1 MKLSSLIASRP
12 ISFFILLAFSVLL
25 LPSLMIPHWCKMTK
39 RIESYVE
46 LSTQN
51 FHSVLLSE
59 IESTAKLLHPINTSA
74 TNLARVLSSSLN
86 QREPSFFEVE
96 SKVAPLL
103 FQAFSITPY
112 ISQISY
118 IGIGGIFFSYFID
131 GNQTI
136 AVYSNS
142 SFSSNARNKYNW
154 YTQPVNRDTG
164 MLYGEV
170 VIYPQWNIVNT
181 SWFLGA
187 LNSTYGYASLEP
199 GWNGARD
206 LLFHNTASVHGNG
219 VVALG
224 FSMKA
229 LVDFFTSL
237 DFHGGSFYLATSEGK
252 VLVEGLPY
260 TQMVLANNSISFQLL
275 KQNDDQTGLV
285 KTVACTP
292 SNGTLRAYNILDMG
306 EAMYK
311 VYCSPIDIVGV
322 QSVYALT
329 LPLKGSDILVHQ
341 TSKFALTLL
350 IIMVVIMVISIFSFV
365 FLMMRA
371 AQGEMH
377 LHVALIKQMEAT
389 QQAERKC
396 VNKSVAFASAS
407 HDIRA
412 ALAGITGLI
421 EICYE
426 EVAHRSDLETNLK
439 QMEGCTKDLVGLL
452 NSILDTSKIEA
463 GKMQLDEEEF
473 NMAQLLEDV
482 VDLYHPV
489 GMKKGVDVVL
499 DPFDGSIL
507 RYSHVKGDRGK
518 LKQILCNL
526 LSNAVKFTSDGH
538 VTVTAWARRPKFEN
552 SLLSSN
558 QNGNLLI
565 KYFSCLFH
573 KNKEA
578 RRDLEAVN
586 AIRQYPN
593 AMQFIFEV
601 EDTGKGIPKDKRES
615 VFENFVQVKETSLG
629 LGGTGLGL
637 GIVQSLVRL
646 MGGEIGIVDK
656 EIGKRGTCFRF
667 NVYLT
672 ACETSSTDS
681 TRGEVELGGDSMT
694 GSTPQPAGLTIR
706 APTPS
711 MRFMC
716 SPSSRLNI
724 HSPKV
729 SPKLERSHVVLLI
742 ENEERRRISHKYME
756 NLGINVSVVTQWEHL
771 SSTLKKL
778 KSNMNCNHTSHG
790 SSGKS
795 DVSWQSDHSSGPSL
809 KDVPL
814 SVIDGTDQRLP
825 FHKRK
830 GAPAGFI
837 LILIDATAGPFPE
850 LYRVVTDFKRGL
862 HSTCCKVVWLDK
874 PTSRSINLRGL
885 EEEKLDSS
893 DDILLKPFHGSRLY
907 QVIKLLPEFGGA
919 LQHGILAKSKR
930 ESTIQGGKLSKS
942 SSSSSAK
949 NSPIGSRKGGNP
961 QPRRHPHQQGEIQEV
976 DSSSD
981 EECRSKVL
989 LPSAI
994 ETHGCS
1000 KSRNFPTQVNS
1011 PQRAE
1016 IQEESNDL
1024 ASDKP
1029 LRGKRVLI
1037 ADDVNV
1043 LRKIAEYNLKLL
1055 GATFEVCKNGEEAL
1069 ELVRNGLRGQNAPYS
1084 PPFDY
1089 ILMDCEMPIMD
1100 GYEAT
1105 RLIRIEEKHY
1115 SVRIPIIAV
1124 TAHTSGEE
1132 VNKTIEA
1139 GMDVHLAKPINK
1151 EKLMKAIREIHME
1164 MKFV

>member
-1 MKLSSLIASRP
+1 
-12 ISFFILLAFSVLL
+12 AFSVLL
-25 LPSLMIPHWCKMTK
+25 LPSLMIPYWFKMTK
-39 RIESYVE
+39 CIESYVD

-59 IESTAKLLHPINTSA
+59 IESTTKLLHPINSSA

-86 QREPSFFEVE
+86 QSEPSFFEVVINIFLH
-96 SKVAPLL
+96 VAPLL
-103 FQAFSITPY
+103 FQAVSITPY

-118 IGIGGIFFSYFID
+118 IGIGGIFFSFFID
-131 GNQTI
+131 GNQTV

-142 SFSSNARNKYNW
+142 SFPSNARNKYNW
-154 YTQPVNRDTG
+154 YTQPVNRDIG
-164 MLYGEV
+164 MLYGEA

-181 SWFLGA
+181 SWFLVA

-206 LLFHNTASVHGNG
+206 LLFHNTASVHGNE

-224 FSMKA
+224 FSMKT
-229 LVDFFTSL
+229 LVDFFTGL
-237 DFHGGSFYLATSEGK
+237 DFHGGSFYLATNEGK

-260 TQMVLANNSISFQLL
+260 TQMVLANNSISFKLL

-292 SNGTLRAYNILDMG
+292 SNGTLRAYNILDIG

-311 VYCSPIDIVGV
+311 VYCLPIDIVGV
-322 QSVYALT
+322 QSARFPFFT
-329 LPLKGSDILVHQ
+329 KKKNGSNILVHQ
-341 TSKFALTLL
+341 TSKFELSLL
-350 IIMVVIMVISIFSFV
+350 IIMVVIMVIFIFSFV

-371 AQGEMH
+371 TQGDMH
-377 LHVALIKQMEAT
+377 LHAALIKQMEGT

-396 VNKSVAFASAS
+396 VNKSVAFASTS

-426 EVAHRSDLETNLK
+426 EVAPRSDLETKLK
-439 QMEGCTKDLVGLL
+439 QMEGCTKDLVGSL

-499 DPFDGSIL
+499 DPFDGSGH

-526 LSNAVKFTSDGH
+526 LSNAVKFTSNGH
-538 VTVTAWARRPKFEN
+538 VTVTAWRRPKFEN
-552 SLLSSN
+552 SILSSN

-565 KYFSCLFH
+565 KCFSCLFH
-573 KNKEA
+573 KNKKSM
-578 RRDLEAVN
+578 RDLEAVN

-615 VFENFVQVKETSLG
+615 VFENFVQVKQTYLG

-637 GIVQSLVRL
+637 GVQSLVRL
-646 MGGEIGIVDK
+646 MGGEIGIVEK

-681 TRGEVELGGDSMT
+681 TRGEAELGGDYMT
-694 GSTPQPAGLTIR
+694 GSTAQPAGLTVR
-706 APTPS
+706 TPTPS

-716 SPSSRLNI
+716 SPSSRMNI
-724 HSPKV
+724 LSPKV
-729 SPKLERSHVVLLI
+729 SPKLEGSHVVLLI

-756 NLGINVSVVTQWEHL
+756 NLGINVSIVTQWEHL
-771 SSTLKKL
+771 STTLKKL
-778 KSNMNCNHTSHG
+778 KSNLNCNHTSHG
-790 SSGKS
+790 SSEKS
-795 DVSWQSDHSSGPSL
+795 DVSWPSDHSSGPRL
-809 KDVPL
+809 KNVPL
-814 SVIDGTDQRLP
+814 SVIDETYQRLP
-825 FHKRK
+825 FYKRK
-830 GAPAGFI
+830 GTPAGFI

-850 LYRVVTDFKRGL
+850 LYRAITDFKRGL

-874 PTSRSINLRGL
+874 PTSRNINLRGL

-907 QVIKLLPEFGGA
+907 PVIKLLQEFGGA
-919 LQHGILAKSKR
+919 LQQGILAKSKR

-949 NSPIGSRKGGNP
+949 NSPVGK
-961 QPRRHPHQQGEIQEV
+961 IQED

-981 EECRSKVL
+981 EECRNKVL
-989 LPSAI
+989 LLGAT

-1000 KSRNFPTQVNS
+1000 KSRNSPIRVNS
-1011 PQRAE
+1011 PQHEE
-1016 IQEESNDL
+1016 IQEEYRDL

-1043 LRKIAEYNLKLL
+1043 LRKIAESNLKRL
-1055 GATFEVCKNGEEAL
+1055 GVTFEVCKNGEEAL
-1069 ELVRNGLRGQNAPYS
+1069 ELVRNGLRGLRKHNAPYT
-1084 PPFDY
+1084 PPYDY

-1105 RLIRIEEKHY
+1105 RLIRNEEKHY
-1115 SVRIPIIAV
+1115 NVRIPIIAV
-1124 TAHTSGEE
+1124 NSHTFGEE
-1132 VNKTIEA
+1132 VSKTIET
-1139 GMDVHLAKPINK
+1139 GKNVHLAKPINK
-1151 EKLMKAIREIHME
+1151 EKLMKAIRDI
-1164 MKFV
+1164 